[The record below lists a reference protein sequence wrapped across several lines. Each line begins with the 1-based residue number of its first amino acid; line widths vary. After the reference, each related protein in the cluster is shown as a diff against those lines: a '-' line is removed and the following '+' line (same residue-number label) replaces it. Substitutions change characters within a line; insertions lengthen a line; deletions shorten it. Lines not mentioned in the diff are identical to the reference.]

1 MTINTLAKRLLSPSV
16 LMAEEIRRIAA
27 LIERDQELITYI
39 KHKFTTDFKKAHSYL
54 PEKVVTRSDTKY
66 VLIQNG
72 QAKKNYDRRQE
83 MLRRGLFSPVNKP
96 YKTVGMLSSD
106 NVDLFSTWLTSE
118 DQESL
123 KTHWDKKFGKKSGG
137 GVISSKFTQEKAKKE
152 NVTAPPMESQ
162 TLDGFLQ
169 LKHYLREM
177 ASIRRALHAGRPLI
191 CCLRDQDKQS
201 SLMTSCDRA
210 MSADKETVP
219 PTPMT
224 MNQQALDPEEEE
236 NLQRIQYRKQK
247 LFSEKLQWIYMV
259 LCGISHMR
267 NKDLKTLV
275 PLNSNYVNVIMKDT
289 EKTKIILKQSHS
301 YYNPPVN
308 AIGRLVSLA
317 PDDRHNGTPDVWD
330 TFIGHQDAAET
341 SKMTTIRTT
350 GYKALQSGP
359 RRKVGQ
365 RDPDGDGDIPPWLLL
380 LLDENTSLEKKTVK
394 PRVDQS
400 AMLERAKVQYLNV
413 KKVLNIQVKS
423 GVFEKK
429 KYREERMRTL
439 FDALMASKTD
449 AGLSSLLASL
459 KSELKEPK
467 STTGLWFATL
477 QSEATEL
484 SGDRDPKYNSILQ
497 KISAF
502 QSFSNKRV
510 PYSQPNE
517 HDPVSH
523 LPLKEK
529 LCLLVLSMP
538 ANQLLRPA
546 IQEALLFL
554 TEKVLLLLPRQLK
567 QWYQY
572 LKLPFP
578 TKESSS

>member
-1 MTINTLAKRLLSPSV
+1 MTINTLAKRLLSTSV

-27 LIERDQELITYI
+27 LIERDQDLITYI

-66 VLIQNG
+66 VLIQND

-83 MLRRGLFSPVNKP
+83 MLRKGFFSPVNKP
-96 YKTVGMLSSD
+96 YKTVGMVYSD

-317 PDDRHNGTPDVWD
+317 PDDCHNGTPDVWD
-330 TFIGHQDAAET
+330 TFIGHQDAAEP

-510 PYSQPNE
+510 PYSQ
-517 HDPVSH
+517 
-523 LPLKEK
+523 EK
-529 LCLLVLSMP
+529 FCLLVLSMP

-578 TKESSS
+578 TQESSS

>member
-1 MTINTLAKRLLSPSV
+1 MLLLHSTMFAPS
-16 LMAEEIRRIAA
+16 M
-27 LIERDQELITYI
+27 
-39 KHKFTTDFKKAHSYL
+39 HSD
-54 PEKVVTRSDTKY
+54 PS
-66 VLIQNG
+66 
-72 QAKKNYDRRQE
+72 
-83 MLRRGLFSPVNKP
+83 FS
-96 YKTVGMLSSD
+96 
-106 NVDLFSTWLTSE
+106 
-118 DQESL
+118 
-123 KTHWDKKFGKKSGG
+123 
-137 GVISSKFTQEKAKKE
+137 
-152 NVTAPPMESQ
+152 
-162 TLDGFLQ
+162 
-169 LKHYLREM
+169 
-177 ASIRRALHAGRPLI
+177 
-191 CCLRDQDKQS
+191 
-201 SLMTSCDRA
+201 
-210 MSADKETVP
+210 SADKETVP

-224 MNQQALDPEEEE
+224 MNQHAMDPEEEE

-247 LFSEKLQWIYMV
+247 LFSEKLQWVYMV

-275 PLNSNYVNVIMKDT
+275 PLNSSYVNVIMKDT
-289 EKTKIILKQSHS
+289 EKTNIILKQSHS

-308 AIGRLVSLA
+308 PTGHLVSLA
-317 PDDRHNGTPDVWD
+317 PDECHNGTPDVWD
-330 TFIGHQDAAET
+330 TFIGHQDAAEP
-341 SKMTTIRTT
+341 SKITTIRTT

-400 AMLERAKVQYLNV
+400 GKLERAKVQYLNV
-413 KKVLNIQVKS
+413 KKVRNIQIKS

-429 KYREERMRTL
+429 KNREGRMRTL

-459 KSELKEPK
+459 KRELKEPK

-510 PYSQPNE
+510 PYSKVWKSFSQRIGNCVRPMHCIYNYNI
-517 HDPVSH
+517 
-523 LPLKEK
+523 LKCSPFLEDTETYSTWVVFISAYRSK
-529 LCLLVLSMP
+529 MFCNGNSEQAVLTG
-538 ANQLLRPA
+538 
-546 IQEALLFL
+546 QEAPCLSFF
-554 TEKVLLLLPRQLK
+554 P
-567 QWYQY
+567 
-572 LKLPFP
+572 PFG
-578 TKESSS
+578 S

>member
-16 LMAEEIRRIAA
+16 LMAGEIRRIAA

-39 KHKFTTDFKKAHSYL
+39 KHKFTTIDFKKEHSYL

-83 MLRRGLFSPVNKP
+83 MLKKGFFSPLNKP
-96 YKTVGMLSSD
+96 YKTVGMLYSD

-123 KTHWDKKFGKKSGG
+123 KTHWDKKFGKKSEG
-137 GVISSKFTQEKAKKE
+137 GVISSKFSQEKAKKE

-169 LKHYLREM
+169 LKHCVREM

-191 CCLRDQDKQS
+191 CYLRDQDKQP
-201 SLMTSCDRA
+201 SLMIPCHRA
-210 MSADKETVP
+210 VSADKETVP

-275 PLNSNYVNVIMKDT
+275 PLNSSYVNVIMKDT
-289 EKTKIILKQSHS
+289 EKTNIILKQSHS

-308 AIGRLVSLA
+308 ATGRLVSLA
-317 PDDRHNGTPDVWD
+317 PDDCHSGTPDVWD
-330 TFIGHQDAAET
+330 TFIGHQDAAEP
-341 SKMTTIRTT
+341 SKITTIRTT

-365 RDPDGDGDIPPWLLL
+365 REPDGDGDIPPWLLL

-400 AMLERAKVQYLNV
+400 VKLERAKVQYLNV
-413 KKVLNIQVKS
+413 KKVLNIQIKS

-429 KYREERMRTL
+429 KNREGRMRTL

-484 SGDRDPKYNSILQ
+484 SGDRDPKYKSILQ

-510 PYSQPNE
+510 PYS
-517 HDPVSH
+517 
-523 LPLKEK
+523 KEK
-529 LCLLVLSMP
+529 FCLLVLSMP
-538 ANQLLRPA
+538 ANQLLQPA
-546 IQEALLFL
+546 MQEALLFL

-578 TKESSS
+578 TTESSS

>member
-1 MTINTLAKRLLSPSV
+1 MTINTLAKRLSTSV

-66 VLIQNG
+66 VRMQND

-83 MLRRGLFSPVNKP
+83 MLRKGFFSPVNKP
-96 YKTVGMLSSD
+96 YKTVGMLYSD

-317 PDDRHNGTPDVWD
+317 PDDCHNGTPDVWD
-330 TFIGHQDAAET
+330 TFIGHQDAAEP

-350 GYKALQSGP
+350 GYKAVQSGP

-439 FDALMASKTD
+439 FNALMASKTD

-484 SGDRDPKYNSILQ
+484 SRDRDPKYNSILQ

-510 PYSQPNE
+510 PYSQ
-517 HDPVSH
+517 
-523 LPLKEK
+523 EK
-529 LCLLVLSMP
+529 FCLLVISMP